1 MPTNDTDPIS
11 APTSTEPGEPEAVET
26 DAPRP
31 TAEVSDGAG
40 ETEDLLG
47 GLRRIRPPPKL
58 APRIDASS
66 EGREAVAYYAGPQS
80 LPTRFDTPPLETAVQ
95 VAVTAPLEP
104 VSTAE
109 ATRREPPLETP
120 LETTMAGRRGR
131 RRGTRTGFAVGA
143 LVLAGG
149 IAALAATRVE
159 RGSRAAAG
167 AAASAAASAE
177 EHQAEPLPPH
187 PPATNE
193 TRDAPKTSPQEDE
206 RPAAPEKPAPVVGP
220 RERARPPSSTSP
232 PASASA
238 APPATGVPMRP
249 APRYAPPD
257 RSLFEK

>member
-11 APTSTEPGEPEAVET
+11 APTSTEPGQAEPVET

-31 TAEVSDGAG
+31 TEVSDGAG

-109 ATRREPPLETP
+109 ATRRETPLETP
-120 LETTMAGRRGR
+120 LETKIAGRRGR
-131 RRGTRTGFAVGA
+131 RRGTRTGLAVGA

-159 RGSRAAAG
+159 RGSRAAAS
-167 AAASAAASAE
+167 AAASAA

-187 PPATNE
+187 PSATNE

-206 RPAAPEKPAPVVGP
+206 RPPAPEKPARVVGP